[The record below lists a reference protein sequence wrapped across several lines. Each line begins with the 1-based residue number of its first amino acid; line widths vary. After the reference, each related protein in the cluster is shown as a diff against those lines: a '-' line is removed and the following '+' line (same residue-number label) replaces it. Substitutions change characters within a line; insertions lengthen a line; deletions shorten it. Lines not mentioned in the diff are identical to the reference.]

1 MTSVSVSRGGFFTLP
16 ADPRVVSTT
25 SGTDDRYDA
34 IVVGVGGAGSATTYH
49 LARRGLDVLGIERY
63 DVPHAMGSSHGST
76 RIVRKAQH
84 EGPEYVPLAERAY
97 DNWRALERETGRDLL
112 HVTGSV
118 HAGAP
123 GTDVVADARDS
134 CEAHDVDYERLSAAT
149 VNDRFPGYDLPAG
162 FEALYQPDGG
172 FLDVE
177 ACVTAHVEAAHAEGA
192 TVRGRERVLDWAETG
207 DGVRVRTD
215 KGRYRADELV
225 VTAGSWTGELLPG
238 LAAQAVPVRA
248 VMTWLRPERPAWFG
262 PDRFPVFVLRDSDE
276 GGYGFPVYDVPGF
289 KFGRSSDP
297 QEVVDPDSM
306 DREPTAA
313 EEQLH
318 RRFAE
323 RFFPAG
329 AGPTLSLRTCL
340 LSHSADEQFVLGRHP
355 DYGTVTVGAGFTG
368 HGFKFTSVVGEIL
381 ADFATEGETDHD
393 VSIHDVDR
401 L

>member
-1 MTSVSVSRGGFFTLP
+1 MSDTG
-16 ADPRVVSTT
+16 
-25 SGTDDRYDA
+25 GTDDRYDA

-49 LARRGLDVLGIERY
+49 LARRGFDVLGIERY
-63 DVPHAMGSSHGST
+63 DIPHAMGSSHGST

-84 EGPEYVPLAERAY
+84 EDPAYVPLVERAY
-97 DNWRALERETGRDLL
+97 ELWRALERETGRDLL

-123 GTDVVADARDS
+123 GTDVVADARRS
-134 CEAHDVDYERLSAAT
+134 CEAHDIDYEQLSAET
-149 VNDRFPGYDLPAG
+149 VNERFPGYDLPTD
-162 FEALYQPDGG
+162 FEALYQPAGG

-177 ACVTAHVEAAHAEGA
+177 RCVTAHVEAAHAAGA

-215 KGRYRADELV
+215 KGRYAADELV
-225 VTAGSWTGELLPG
+225 LTAGSWTGELLPD
-238 LAAQAVPVRA
+238 LAEQAVPVRA
-248 VMTWLRPERPAWFG
+248 LMAWLQPERPEWFT
-262 PDRFPVFVLRDSDE
+262 PDRFPVFMIRDGAE

-297 QEVVDPDSM
+297 EEVVDPDTM
-306 DREPTAA
+306 NREPNAA
-313 EEQLH
+313 EEQLC

-329 AGPTLSLRTCL
+329 AGPTLALRTCL
-340 LSHSADEQFVLGRHP
+340 VSHSADEHFVLGRHP
-355 DYGTVTVGAGFTG
+355 DYGAVTVGAGFTG
-368 HGFKFTSVVGEIL
+368 HGFKFTSVLGEIL
-381 ADFATEGETDHD
+381 ADFATAGETDHD
-393 VSIHDVDR
+393 VAIHHIDR